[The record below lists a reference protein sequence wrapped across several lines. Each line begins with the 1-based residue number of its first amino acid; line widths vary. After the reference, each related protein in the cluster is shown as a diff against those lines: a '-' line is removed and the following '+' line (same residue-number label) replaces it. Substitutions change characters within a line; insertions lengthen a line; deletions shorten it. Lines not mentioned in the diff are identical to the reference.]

1 MVLVGLFCATSA
13 AKSIEGLYDAKI
25 MVPDQTVTS
34 RAQGARDGLLEVLQ
48 RVSGFAAPL
57 ENIVIMK
64 ALGIADQYL
73 YQYSYATLE
82 EGLQGEAVVGS
93 RWLNMRFENNSI
105 QRLIKS
111 AKLPRWGKNRPSIMV
126 WLAVD
131 DEEGRE
137 IIGDGSAHLARKAL
151 NEGAMKRGLPLVL
164 PINDLE
170 DSINLPIEQL
180 WGLYADPIKVASKR
194 YGAESVL
201 AARLFRGIEGT
212 WKGQWQFFFD
222 GQELNFVFETDTL
235 NEQVLAGLTSS
246 AQVLADKY
254 ALKPSRNM
262 GNHLN
267 IEVDLVD
274 SLRDYA
280 LLTKYLDK
288 LAITKRVVIKQLKGK
303 VISIDLALNG
313 SFEQFKQ
320 TLRLDKKL
328 VSKVLTDEQVS
339 SFEEGDRIRFLWKP

>member
-1 MVLVGLFCATSA
+1 MVLVSLFCATSA

-25 MVPDQTVTS
+25 TVLDQTVAS
-34 RAQGARDGLLEVLQ
+34 RQQGARDGLLEVLQ

-57 ENIVIMK
+57 DNIVIIK

-82 EGLQGEAVVGS
+82 DGLQEGAPVGS
-93 RWLNMRFENNSI
+93 RWLNMKFENNGI
-105 QRLIKS
+105 QRLIKA

-131 DEEGRE
+131 DEGERE
-137 IIGDGSAHLARKAL
+137 VIGDASVHLARKAL

-164 PINDLE
+164 PLNDLE
-170 DSINLPIEQL
+170 DSIKLPLEQL
-180 WGLYADPIKVASKR
+180 WGLYSDPIKAASKR

-201 AARLFRGIEGT
+201 AARLFRGAQGS
-212 WKGQWQFFFD
+212 WKGQWQFFFG
-222 GQELNFVFETDTL
+222 GQELSFVFETDTL
-235 NEQVLAGLTSS
+235 NAQVLAGLTAS

-254 ALKPSRNM
+254 ALKPSRVM

-267 IEVDLVD
+267 IEVNLVD
-274 SLRDYA
+274 SLHDYA
-280 LLTKYLDK
+280 SLTKYLDK

-303 VISIDLALNG
+303 LISIDLALNG

-328 VSKVLTDEQVS
+328 VLDVLTQEQES
-339 SFEEGDRIRFLWKP
+339 SFEEDGRIRFRWKP